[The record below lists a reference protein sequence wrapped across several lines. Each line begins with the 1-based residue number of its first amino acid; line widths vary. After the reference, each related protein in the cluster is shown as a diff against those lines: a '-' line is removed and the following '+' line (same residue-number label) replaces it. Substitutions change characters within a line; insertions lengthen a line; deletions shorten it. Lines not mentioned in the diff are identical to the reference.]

1 MLLAIPSQFR
11 GWIGSMHVSE
21 ACHLSHFDWLHGFQ
35 TSRYPPHCPVLVRP
49 RVRKT
54 CCRNRSA
61 RWIWNHVQL
70 LSSRSCQT
78 FPAPSPSLWLPQKR
92 NFFKVPKAVITL
104 PNPQPDDLS
113 QKSFEHQR
121 IFEHFFTWMVYT
133 HTCHT
138 HICIYIYIHNLYTY
152 THTYIYI
159 CACVCGSN
167 ESRSARQAQSEA
179 STRQTA
185 RKLCTWN
192 CRTPDDFIEDRNM
205 PDLPSYSSRASFGIF
220 CLVL

>member
-121 IFEHFFTWMVYT
+121 IFEHFFYLDGIHT
-133 HTCHT
+133 HMSHT
-138 HICIYIYIHNLYTY
+138 HICIYIYTYIHNLYTY
-152 THTYIYI
+152 THTYIYL
-159 CACVCGSN
+159 CVCVWL
-167 ESRSARQAQSEA
+167 
-179 STRQTA
+179 
-185 RKLCTWN
+185 K
-192 CRTPDDFIEDRNM
+192 
-205 PDLPSYSSRASFGIF
+205 
-220 CLVL
+220 

>member
-1 MLLAIPSQFR
+1 MSYFFLSGGTLANSSCVVSPSCSSTSSSSFSSTCSLWPLGPLLAIPSQFR

-104 PNPQPDDLS
+104 PNPQPHDLS

-121 IFEHFFTWMVYT
+121 IFEHFLYLDGIHT

-138 HICIYIYIHNLYTY
+138 HA
-152 THTYIYI
+152 HTYIYI
-159 CACVCGSN
+159 
-167 ESRSARQAQSEA
+167 
-179 STRQTA
+179 
-185 RKLCTWN
+185 
-192 CRTPDDFIEDRNM
+192 
-205 PDLPSYSSRASFGIF
+205 
-220 CLVL
+220 